1 MLKIKD
7 ENFKMK
13 KKELKQ
19 LAARIAKLESIV
31 ERNEDSEKVRKAQDE
46 IMSLSN
52 RIEDPEDLF
61 LIDEIVQEILE
72 KENS

>member
-1 MLKIKD
+1 
-7 ENFKMK
+7 MK

>member
-1 MLKIKD
+1 
-7 ENFKMK
+7 
-13 KKELKQ
+13 